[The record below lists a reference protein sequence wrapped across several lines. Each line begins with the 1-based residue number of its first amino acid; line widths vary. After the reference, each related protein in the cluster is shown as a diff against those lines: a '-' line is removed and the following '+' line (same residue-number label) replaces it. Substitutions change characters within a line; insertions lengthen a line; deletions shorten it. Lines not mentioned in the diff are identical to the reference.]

1 MESERQQ
8 VTNNLS
14 PQQQLNARAKSI
26 GVQIE
31 VFSGWNVTASD
42 GNVYIV
48 KTTAQ
53 LYALISN
60 LESGA
65 KNDN

>member
-1 MESERQQ
+1 M
-8 VTNNLS
+8 TNNPPS
-14 PQQQLNARAKSI
+14 AQQQINARAKSI

-31 VFSGWNVTASD
+31 IFNGLTVTASD
-42 GNVYIV
+42 GNVYMV

-60 LESGA
+60 LEDGV
-65 KNDN
+65 KDDN